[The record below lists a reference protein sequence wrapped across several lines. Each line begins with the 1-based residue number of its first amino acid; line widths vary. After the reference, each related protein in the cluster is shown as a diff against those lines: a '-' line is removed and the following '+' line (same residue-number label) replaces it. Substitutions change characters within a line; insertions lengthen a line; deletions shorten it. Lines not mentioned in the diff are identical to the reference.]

1 MTKEGLSSGD
11 PNSYSNPDEV
21 AVSHLDV
28 SLTIDFERKIL
39 IGEVNLTTEK
49 KKDDAH
55 LLVLDTREL
64 KIKDISDKDT
74 GTKLDY
80 TIDKDDPVFGS
91 KLTVK
96 LPSRLGKNVIVK
108 IEYETSPSASA
119 LQWLS
124 PQQTAGGKHPYLF
137 SQCQAIHCRSVI
149 PCQDSPAVKVTY
161 SAQIR
166 APEDLVVL
174 MSAVRDGEPSLVGK
188 GLKLHK
194 FRQNVPIPSYL
205 FAIAVGALASHRLSP
220 RCQVWSEKEFVD
232 QAAYEFAETEKML
245 SIAEDICGEYVWGVY
260 DLLVL
265 PPSFPFGGMENP
277 CLTFV
282 TPTVL
287 AGDRS
292 LADVVAHEISHS
304 WTGNLVTNKNFE
316 HFWLNEGFTMF
327 VERKILARLIHPDQR
342 KFSAFCGLKDL
353 RDAINTRGQN
363 DPMTCLVPDLRSVS
377 PDDSFSVVPYEK
389 GHTFLYYLE
398 ELAGGPEKFDP
409 FLRAYLEK
417 FKYKSIG
424 TDDFKEFLYEYFA
437 QNADLKKVDWDT
449 WLKKPGMPP
458 VIPDYKTSLEETCT
472 DLCKKWVKWSETE
485 SCPFSATD
493 LKNLS
498 SLQVKEFLAQLLE
511 EKPLSLEKLKTMEK
525 IYKLNSVKNS
535 EIRFRWLRLCIRGK
549 WKEQIQHA
557 LDFVTEQGRMKFVRP
572 IYRELY
578 AWDEARE
585 AAISSYKAHASSM
598 MYVSAY
604 TVGKDLHLN

>member
-21 AVSHLDV
+21 AVTHLDV
-28 SLTIDFERKIL
+28 SLNVDFEHKVL
-39 IGEVNLTTEK
+39 IGEVNLTIEK

-55 LLVLDTREL
+55 TLVLDAREI
-64 KIKDISDKDT
+64 KIKEISDKES

-80 TIDKDDPVFGS
+80 NIEKDDPVFGS

-96 LPSRLGKNVIVK
+96 LPSKLGKNGIVK

-174 MSAVRDGEPSLVGK
+174 MSAVREGEPSLVGN

-194 FRQNVPIPSYL
+194 FHQKVPIPSYL
-205 FAIAVGALASHRLSP
+205 FAIAVGALESHRLSP

-353 RDAINTRGQN
+353 RDAINTRGPN

-409 FLRAYLEK
+409 FLRAYLQK

-424 TDDFKEFLYEYFA
+424 TDDFKEYLYEYFP
-437 QNADLKKVDWDT
+437 QNENLKKVDWDT

-472 DLCKKWVKWSETE
+472 DLCKKWVKWAECE

-498 SLQVKEFLAQLLE
+498 SLQLKEFLAQLLE
-511 EKPLSLEKLKTMEK
+511 EKPLSLEKLKTMER